1 MVITSEQ
8 SHARWLARQKEIRV
22 AKRKI
27 KNEVQNYACH
37 HKLSTSLP
45 NSYFMNKM
53 MLQNKSQMELTYI
66 IVELRDFMYDTLD
79 KKIKNMKRK
88 LNSLLKQR
96 ELLEDDMYMISHY
109 SDFKYGKYYRL
120 RFGDDLKE
128 HDILNNTEK
137 YQDLK
142 SKL

>member
-8 SHARWLARQKEIRV
+8 SHARWVARQEEIRL

-27 KNEVQNYACH
+27 KNEVQKYACH

-96 ELLEDDMYMISHY
+96 ELIEEDMDMISHY
-109 SDFKYGKYYRL
+109 SDYKYRKFYTY
-120 RFGDDLKE
+120 RFGDDITE

-137 YQDLK
+137 YQDMK
-142 SKL
+142 SKI